1 MKVATFSFVIG
12 CLVAVAI
19 IYLLDLESRVTMA
32 FVFVLCVG
40 AATATAGYLRR
51 GQKEKPA
58 P

>member
-1 MKVATFSFVIG
+1 MKIGTFSFVIG
-12 CLVAVAI
+12 CLVAVAL
-19 IYLLDLESRVTMA
+19 IYLLDLQSPVTMA

-40 AATATAGYLRR
+40 AATASAALLRR